1 MTFVSKML
9 IGAAG
14 NAGGGAVGWIS
25 KVVPQEKQ
33 YQAVTRVCHNPTNGN
48 IFIAFND
55 GSVTTAVGL
64 DYDGNFLRSS
74 RSTGTVVDEG
84 HYRCDV
90 RPYNNQNI
98 FITSNVN
105 ESYRYNKFLD
115 SGLSFTTTTGLL
127 GTNRPTYYTAPT
139 SDAHYKFFYT
149 DTTISQWKL
158 KFAKGGRQED
168 YYTGYG
174 SFYRSVG
181 AMFRATIESTGII
194 SVDGAGRRGDYT
206 QNPGTKVT
214 QGQVAKGQNNINLL
228 CYQDQSPYWVF
239 RYHTTTDANFS
250 LYDVGKYS
258 VPSSND
264 DMWSAGLFID
274 SANKTAKV
282 YGNGDNATYIDRS
295 SVAGNYCPTVRYYFL
310 HNQASFFIGGR
321 PQTADIDSNGNI
333 YIIYS
338 NKILLKF
345 NTANQIEWAISIVSS
360 DSPQLTPTVTTMDN
374 DLKVETIDGVECLL
388 LSLRFPMSSS
398 GGVSTTPFYVMK
410 LPLDI
415 VDYTGTYGSIT
426 LTQVGQGI
434 GVSSSATN
442 PSLRSLQVVTGD
454 SSFNPSSLTNTQKTA
469 TVTTEII

>member
-33 YQAVTRVCHNPTNGN
+33 YQAVTRVCHNPTNAN
-48 IFIAFND
+48 IFVAFND

-74 RSTGTVVDEG
+74 RSQGTTVGEG

-90 RPYNNQNI
+90 RPYNEQNI
-98 FITSNVN
+98 FITSYTNAG
-105 ESYRYNKFLD
+105 YRYNKFLD
-115 SGLSFTTTTGLL
+115 SGLSFTTTSGVM
-127 GTNRPTYYTAPT
+127 GTNLTSYTPTT
-139 SDAHYKFFYT
+139 SDANYKFFYI

-158 KFAKGGRQED
+158 KFAKGGQQGN

-174 SFYRSVG
+174 SFYRSLG
-181 AMFRATIESTGII
+181 AMFRATIESAGLI
-194 SVDGAGRRGDYT
+194 SVDGVALRGGFT
-206 QNPGTKVT
+206 TNPGTKAT
-214 QGQVAKGQNNINLL
+214 KGQVAKGQNNINLL
-228 CYQDQSPYWVF
+228 CYQDEAPQWRL
-239 RYHTTTDANFS
+239 RYRTTTDANFS
-250 LYDVGKYS
+250 LYDVGNYS
-258 VPSSND
+258 VPSANSD
-264 DMWSAGLFID
+264 FWAAGLFVD
-274 SANKTAKV
+274 SANKTANV
-282 YGNGDNATYIDRS
+282 YQSGVATYIDKS
-295 SVAGNYCPTVRYYFL
+295 ATAGNYCPTVRYYFL
-310 HNQASFFIGGR
+310 HNQASFFLGGSV
-321 PQTADIDSNGNI
+321 QTADIDSNGNI

-338 NKILLKF
+338 KKILLKF

-360 DSPQLTPTVTTMDN
+360 DSPQIAPSSSTMDN

-388 LSLRFPMSSS
+388 LSLRFPMNSS
-398 GGVSTTPFYVMK
+398 GGVSPTPFYVMK

-442 PSLRSLQVVTGD
+442 PSLQSLTLLTG
-454 SSFNPSSLTNTQKTA
+454 SSSLIPSSLTNTQKTA
-469 TVTTEII
+469 TVTTEIIE